1 MSTYVPRKILVTG
14 SSGLIG
20 NSITKYASS
29 QNIEVLAHSR
39 GVNIDFDNFPKI
51 KKIRFDLRDY
61 NEIYFDANVD
71 TVIHT
76 ATSNENNLAS
86 VEIALQNT
94 LIGTLNL
101 LNKCVAQKVQK
112 FVYISTV
119 QLYTTKSGYINESE
133 GIEFKSIYT
142 KQHYLTEQLLRIYA
156 DKFEQGINVLRVA
169 NVFSDSPYALS
180 NRSNL
185 VPTCFIKNGFKLN
198 KISLLTNGEQKKNFI
213 FDANVGEI
221 SIFTLST
228 EKTAFRI
235 INVASLFTPSI
246 MEIAKMVQQE
256 FLILGRKV
264 EIEITKNEFIES
276 KSSDFVSNFYEMPTL
291 QSQQELMRESI
302 KKLIELEIGQEI

>member
-20 NSITKYASS
+20 NSITKFASS
-29 QNIEVLAHSR
+29 QNIEVLAHSS

-51 KKIRFDLRDY
+51 KKIRFDLRDSS
-61 NEIYFDANVD
+61 EIYFDANVD

-86 VEIALQNT
+86 DEIALQNT
-94 LIGTLNL
+94 FIGTLNL

-119 QLYTTKSGYINESE
+119 QLYTTKSGYINESD

-169 NVFSDSPYALS
+169 NVFSDSPYVLS

-235 INVASLFTPSI
+235 INVASLYTPSI

-256 FLILGRKV
+256 FLILGRRV
-264 EIEITKNEFIES
+264 EIEITKNELIES

-302 KKLIELEIGQEI
+302 KKLIKLEIGQEI

>member
-1 MSTYVPRKILVTG
+1 MSTFMSKKILVTG

-20 NSITKYASS
+20 NAITKYASS

-39 GVNIDFDNFPKI
+39 GINIGFDNFLKI
-51 KKIRFDLRDY
+51 KKIHFDLRDS

-71 TVIHT
+71 TVIHA

-94 LIGTLNL
+94 FIGTLNL

-112 FVYISTV
+112 FVYVSTV
-119 QLYTTKSGYINESE
+119 QLYTSKSGNINESDE
-133 GIEFKSIYT
+133 IEFKSIYT
-142 KQHYLTEQLLRIYA
+142 RQHYLTEQLLRIYA

-185 VPTCFIKNGFKLN
+185 VPTCFIKNGFELN

-221 SIFTLST
+221 SINTLST
-228 EKTAFRI
+228 EETAFRI
-235 INVASLFTPSI
+235 INIASLYTPTI
-246 MEIAKMVQQE
+246 MEIAKIVQQE
-256 FLILGRKV
+256 FLMLGRR
-264 EIEITKNEFIES
+264 IEIDIIRNEFIES

-291 QSQQELMRESI
+291 QRQQELMRESI
-302 KKLIELEIGQEI
+302 KKLIELEISQKI

>member
-20 NSITKYASS
+20 NSITKFASS

-51 KKIRFDLRDY
+51 KKIRFDLRDSS
-61 NEIYFDANVD
+61 EIYFDANVD
-71 TVIHT
+71 TVIHA

-86 VEIALQNT
+86 DEIALQNT
-94 LIGTLNL
+94 FIGTLNL

-119 QLYTTKSGYINESE
+119 QLYTTKSGYINESDE
-133 GIEFKSIYT
+133 IEFKSIYT

-169 NVFSDSPYALS
+169 NVFSDSSYALS

-221 SIFTLST
+221 SIVTLST
-228 EKTAFRI
+228 ERTAFRI

-256 FLILGRKV
+256 FLILGRRV
-264 EIEITKNEFIES
+264 EIEITKNELIES

-302 KKLIELEIGQEI
+302 KKLIKLEIGQEI